1 MPELRRDPVVGRWV
15 IIAPERALRPDQF
28 KRPPRHITPPG
39 APAAV
44 SACPFCE
51 GNESMTPPEIRAI
64 RNGSAPNGPG
74 WTLRVVPNKF
84 PALRIEGDVDKHGDG
99 IYDLMNG
106 VGAHEVIVEGP
117 RHISSVTQ
125 LSESDIRSLVWLYQE
140 RILDLHRDPRIAYCL
155 IFKNVGEA
163 AGASIEHSHSQLIA
177 TPIVPNHLQDEVNH
191 CKQYYEFRG
200 RCLVCDLIQQEMS
213 AGVRIIETTRHFI
226 SLQPFASRFPFETW
240 LLPRTHQ
247 SHFEHMDTEHLAEL
261 AHVLRN
267 SIARIER
274 VSDQPPYN
282 YLLHTAP
289 TNWPVNDHYHW
300 HFEIFPR
307 LTRVA
312 GFEWGT
318 GFYINPIP
326 PEEAARYLRD
336 IKL

>member
-15 IIAPERALRPDQF
+15 IISPERALRPEQF
-28 KRPPRHITPPG
+28 KRSPRYAPG
-39 APAAV
+39 GSV
-44 SACPFCE
+44 CPFCA
-51 GNESMTPPEIRAI
+51 GNESMTPPEIRAV
-64 RNGSAPNGPG
+64 RNDST

-84 PALRIEGDVDKHGDG
+84 PALRIEGDVDKRGEG
-99 IYDLMNG
+99 IYDTMNG
-106 VGAHEVIVEGP
+106 VGAHEVLIEGP
-117 RHISSVTQ
+117 KHITSLTQ
-125 LSESDIRSLVWLYQE
+125 LPDKDVRELMWLYKE

-163 AGASIEHSHSQLIA
+163 AGASLEHSHSQLIA
-177 TPIVPNHLQDEVNH
+177 TPIVPVHVQSEVER
-191 CKQYYEFRG
+191 CKQYFDFRG
-200 RCLVCDLIQQEMS
+200 RCLICDLIQQELS
-213 AGVRIIETTRHFI
+213 ASIRIVETTRHFVA
-226 SLQPFASRFPFETW
+226 LQPYAARFPFETW
-240 LLPRTHQ
+240 LLPRSHQ
-247 SHFEHMDTEHLAEL
+247 SHYEELDDELMDEL
-261 AHVLRN
+261 GRLLKN

-282 YLLHTAP
+282 YLLHTGP
-289 TNWPVNDHYHW
+289 TKVPAVEHYHW

-336 IKL
+336 VKL